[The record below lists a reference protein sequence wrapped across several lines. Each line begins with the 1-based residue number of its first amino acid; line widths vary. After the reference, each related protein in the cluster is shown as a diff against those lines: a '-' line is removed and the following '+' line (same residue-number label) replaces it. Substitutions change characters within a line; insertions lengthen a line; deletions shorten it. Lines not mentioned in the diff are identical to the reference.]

1 MLEITRRATG
11 PQEGH
16 LSGAT
21 SAVLRR
27 GHELCGPPFFV
38 ETLARVEILQACA
51 DKPRIYRAQHRR
63 FFGAGMTCAAPRF
76 SSRPLRR
83 GGIVLASG
91 RPIGAAVG
99 DFSEQ
104 NRLEVGHEPMRAP
117 RNPRLSP
124 NAIGSCCVR
133 CVCCKGPQRR
143 EEGRKA
149 GFSGAAARVAG
160 VEVAGP
166 RGGRAGAVL
175 GASPAN
181 PGESRRGPGEPP
193 ENRRRRGR
201 RGGRRNPRP
210 RAAPGRELGR
220 VGRDLEPGSR
230 CFTRERRISGGRTS
244 RAPAD
249 ISRTCSRTNARFGRA
264 SLQDSA
270 VWPCFTRE
278 RRISGGRTSRAP
290 ADISRT
296 CSRTNA
302 RFGRASLQDSA
313 ARFRGVFH
321 RRAVRAPFGLRGN
334 EATAPVNPAFP
345 GAVSYLRVPIC
356 RGAGRF
362 LTVLG
367 FSNGD
372 T

>member
-63 FFGAGMTCAAPRF
+63 FFGAGMSCAAPRF

-133 CVCCKGPQRR
+133 CVCCKGSPQR

-149 GFSGAAARVAG
+149 GFSGAAARVQG
-160 VEVAGP
+160 SRSLGLVAGELGP
-166 RGGRAGAVL
+166 FSEPLRPIPAKAGGG
-175 GASPAN
+175 
-181 PGESRRGPGEPP
+181 P
-193 ENRRRRGR
+193 ENRRRTAGEGA
-201 RGGRRNPRP
+201 GGEAGENPRP

-230 CFTRERRISGGRTS
+230 
-244 RAPAD
+244 
-249 ISRTCSRTNARFGRA
+249 
-264 SLQDSA
+264 
-270 VWPCFTRE
+270 CFTRE